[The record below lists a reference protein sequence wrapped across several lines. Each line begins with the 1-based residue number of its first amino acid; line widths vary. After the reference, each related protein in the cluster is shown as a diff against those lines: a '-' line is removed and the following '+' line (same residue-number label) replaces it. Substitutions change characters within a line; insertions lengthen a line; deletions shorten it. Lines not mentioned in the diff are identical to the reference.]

1 MPYEPL
7 HLLIP
12 FALVPAVDAQIALS
26 RLAPPDRPPAPIGPL
41 SPALRDLLAR
51 PSEFE
56 RAAGEDF
63 QRTLPHERWLAERFG
78 ALAPQAGG
86 HAGGNAGVAP
96 RATDDAPLAPYMLLA
111 DGGDPGTAR
120 WACVEPA

>member
-26 RLAPPDRPPAPIGPL
+26 RLAPPDRPRARIAPL
-41 SPALRDLLAR
+41 YPALGDLLAR
-51 PSEFE
+51 ASEFK

-63 QRTLPHERWLAERFG
+63 QRTLPLAGSRE
-78 ALAPQAGG
+78 
-86 HAGGNAGVAP
+86 
-96 RATDDAPLAPYMLLA
+96 
-111 DGGDPGTAR
+111 
-120 WACVEPA
+120 